1 LVIPWFTKK
10 RGMRDKLERIMK
22 IGTEEQNIC
31 EKKKK
36 TLACVVCIDVARGKH
51 KNNYFGVR
59 EARTLDL
66 RITRKL

>member
-36 TLACVVCIDVARGKH
+36 KTLACVVCIDVARGKH
-51 KNNYFGVR
+51 KKN
-59 EARTLDL
+59 
-66 RITRKL
+66 